1 MKKLIFV
8 FTQTS
13 FANLDGREGQ
23 DMALLCASF
32 EQDVQL
38 VFMQDAVYQ
47 LLGNQQPE
55 KVGCKDYLARL
66 KALSLYDIEQVY
78 VCKASLQA
86 RQLKQE
92 QLFLTQ
98 TQLIDALELN
108 QLFKQADHVMVF

>member
-1 MKKLIFV
+1 MKRLIFV
-8 FTQTS
+8 FTQAS

-32 EQDVQL
+32 EQEVQL
-38 VFMQDAVYQ
+38 VFMQDGVYQ
-47 LLGNQQPE
+47 LLRGQQPE

-78 VCKASLQA
+78 VCAQALKA

-92 QLFLTQ
+92 DLFVTP
-98 TQLIDALELN
+98 TQLIESTALH

>member
-23 DMALLCASF
+23 DMALFCASF
-32 EQDVQL
+32 EQEVQL

-47 LLGNQQPE
+47 LLRDQQPE
-55 KVGCKDYLARL
+55 RVGCKDYLARL
-66 KALSLYDIEQVY
+66 KALSIYDIEQVY
-78 VCKASLQA
+78 VCKASLEA
-86 RQLKQE
+86 RKLKKE
-92 QLFLTQ
+92 QLFLNQ
-98 TQLIDALELN
+98 TQLIETLELN